1 MPRNTIEGGH
11 GSDHNEYDPEEL
23 AAQITR
29 EKEEVKK
36 EKVKTER
43 IAELKKT
50 VTEELTVIKELMDK
64 EGDHGLCPRF
74 GNYKD
79 SGEYDYDS
87 RIVDYKSNITV
98 VDTLTKLKE
107 KYHVVAIAGG
117 REYADLFEEG
127 VEKIFDGW
135 L

>member
-29 EKEEVKK
+29 EKE
-36 EKVKTER
+36 
-43 IAELKKT
+43 
-50 VTEELTVIKELMDK
+50 D
-64 EGDHGLCPRF
+64 DHGLCPRF